1 MKLKVPRII
10 KLKLWP
16 SSKKSM
22 TLTMTNIIKAM
33 LKNTLRETF
42 LFEKV
47 LKHSSEKEKKLQKI
61 FLRTFL
67 VYEFIITFKNLKT

>member
-1 MKLKVPRII
+1 
-10 KLKLWP
+10 
-16 SSKKSM
+16 M